1 MNNKSLITGLASAL
15 VVSVIG
21 ALSVSQASEQAI
33 EAAASEQDSVVTQTQ
48 AKSQADDQPAEGNS
62 VQKVGETQA
71 EASTPSVTQLYSHQ
85 MDGKAAVTLYVR
97 QIPIVTFLGDSATAS
112 ASEQTKLAGAENVK
126 DPMWRATKVAAKI
139 NQLQQSDV
147 QADAVRVI
155 WDKQQKAFVIRAQ
168 DEQLLAMNSQTI
180 LPNTTKNVGDD
191 ALKITNLLRRQLG
204 NASPLTEIPGRPKP
218 KIAKPKPKQNV
229 AVGSVRYQLRGQASW
244 YGGYFH
250 GRKTA
255 SGERY
260 NQNALTAAHKTL
272 RFGTRVRV
280 TNLNNGRSVVV
291 RINDRGPFIR
301 GRIIDMSR
309 RGAQAIGLTSS
320 GVAPVRVD
328 VLK

>member
-1 MNNKSLITGLASAL
+1 MNNKPVLVGLASAL
-15 VVSVIG
+15 VVSVVCG
-21 ALSVSQASEQAI
+21 LSVSQASEQTEEKLSTEQPAAETTTAPAET
-33 EAAASEQDSVVTQTQ
+33 EAAAE
-48 AKSQADDQPAEGNS
+48 E

-71 EASTPSVTQLYSHQ
+71 EAEPQPSVTKLYSHQ
-85 MDGKAAVTLYVR
+85 MNDKDAVTLYV
-97 QIPIVTFLGDSATAS
+97 QDIPVVTFLGKSAAPAQESETKAAADTA
-112 ASEQTKLAGAENVK
+112 AQAQ
-126 DPMWRATKVAAKI
+126 DPMWRATTVAAKI
-139 NQLQQSDV
+139 NQLQQAGTK
-147 QADAVRVI
+147 ADAIRVI
-155 WDKQQKAFVIRAQ
+155 WDKKQKAYVIQVQ
-168 DEQLLAMNSQTI
+168 DEQLLAMNSDTL
-180 LPNTTKNVGDD
+180 LPNTTKDVAED

-204 NASPLTEIPGRPKP
+204 NAAPLADIPGRPKP
-218 KIAKPKPKQNV
+218 KIAKPKVNQNL
-229 AVGSVRYQLRGQASW
+229 AVRYQLRGQASW

-309 RGAQAIGLTSS
+309 RGAQAIGMMGS

-328 VLK
+328 VLR

>member
-1 MNNKSLITGLASAL
+1 MKTKPILTGLASAL
-15 VVSVIG
+15 VVSVVC
-21 ALSVSQASEQAI
+21 ALSVSQASEQTG
-33 EAAASEQDSVVTQTQ
+33 EALQPEQGEATVTQSEPESETTVPE
-48 AKSQADDQPAEGNS
+48 SS
-62 VQKVGETQA
+62 VEKVGEVEA
-71 EASTPSVTQLYSHQ
+71 EATEASLTQLYSHEIL
-85 MDGKAAVTLYVR
+85 GKSAVTLYVKD
-97 QIPIVTFLGDSATAS
+97 IPVVTFLGDSSKAKAAAGTKVAGDAS
-112 ASEQTKLAGAENVK
+112 IDETK
-126 DPMWRATKVAAKI
+126 DPMWRATTVAAKI
-139 NQLQQSDV
+139 NQFQQSGAN
-147 QADAVRVI
+147 ADLVRVI
-155 WDKQQKAFVIRAQ
+155 WDKKQKTYVIRVQ
-168 DEQLLAMNSQTI
+168 DEQLLAINQETI
-180 LPNTTKNVGDD
+180 LPKTTKDVAED

-204 NASPLTEIPGRPKP
+204 EDKALTDIPGRPKP
-218 KIAKPKPKQNV
+218 KIAKAAKNKN
-229 AVGSVRYQLRGQASW
+229 AAVRYQLSGQASW

-291 RINDRGPFIR
+291 RINDRGPFVR

-309 RGAQAIGLTSS
+309 KGAQAIGLTGS